1 MTVSA
6 GEFKQSLQRWAS
18 GVTVVTTKAEG
29 KEEQGMTVTS
39 FASVSLDPPQ
49 ILVCLNDSAET
60 GEGIKE
66 SGYFAVNILSA
77 EQESI
82 SNNFAGGNS
91 MQERFGA
98 TPWSKGVT
106 GAPVL
111 DETMATL
118 ECKVIQQM
126 RAGTHWII
134 VGEVQNVIC
143 RLGEPL
149 LYYGAGYRQLALS

>member
-6 GEFKQSLQRWAS
+6 DEFKQSLQRWAS

-66 SGYFAVNILSA
+66 SGYFAVNILSS
-77 EQESI
+77 EQESV

-91 MQERFGA
+91 MKERFDA
-98 TPWSKGVT
+98 IPWSSGVT
-106 GAPVL
+106 GVPVL
-111 DETMATL
+111 DDTMATL
-118 ECKVIQQM
+118 ECKVVQQV
-126 RAGTHWII
+126 RAGSHWIV

-143 RLGEPL
+143 RSGEPL
-149 LYYGAGYRQLALS
+149 LYYSAGYQRLG

>member
-1 MTVSA
+1 VVTA
-6 GEFKQSLQRWAS
+6 AEFKQSLQRWAS

-39 FASVSLDPPQ
+39 FASVSLEPPQ

-66 SGYFAVNILSA
+66 SGCFAVNILSS
-77 EQESI
+77 EQESV

-91 MQERFGA
+91 MRERFDA
-98 TPWSKGVT
+98 TPWSSGAT

-111 DETMATL
+111 DDAMATL
-118 ECKVIQQM
+118 ECKVVQQM
-126 RAGTHWII
+126 RAGTHWVI

-143 RLGEPL
+143 RSGDPL
-149 LYYGAGYRQLALS
+149 LYYSAGYRHFV

>member
-1 MTVSA
+1 MAVSA
-6 GEFKQSLQRWAS
+6 DEFKQSLQRWAS

-49 ILVCLNDSAET
+49 ILVCLNDAAET
-60 GEGIKE
+60 GEGIQE
-66 SGYFAVNILSA
+66 SGYFAVNILSS
-77 EQESI
+77 EQESV

-91 MQERFGA
+91 MQERFNA
-98 TPWSKGVT
+98 TPWSSGVT

-111 DETMATL
+111 DETLASL
-118 ECKVIQQM
+118 ECKMINQM
-126 RAGTHWII
+126 RAGTHWIV

-143 RLGEPL
+143 RSGNPL
-149 LYYGAGYRQLALS
+149 LYFRAGYQKLATI

>member
-1 MTVSA
+1 MVSA
-6 GEFKQSLQRWAS
+6 DEFKQSLRRWAS

-60 GEGIKE
+60 GEGIQE
-66 SGYFAVNILSA
+66 SGYFAVNILSS
-77 EQESI
+77 EQESV

-98 TPWSKGVT
+98 TPWSSGVT
-106 GAPVL
+106 GVPVL
-111 DETMATL
+111 DETLATL

-134 VGEVQNVIC
+134 VGQVQNVIS
-143 RLGEPL
+143 RSGEPL
-149 LYYGAGYRQLALS
+149 LYYGAGYRQIALS